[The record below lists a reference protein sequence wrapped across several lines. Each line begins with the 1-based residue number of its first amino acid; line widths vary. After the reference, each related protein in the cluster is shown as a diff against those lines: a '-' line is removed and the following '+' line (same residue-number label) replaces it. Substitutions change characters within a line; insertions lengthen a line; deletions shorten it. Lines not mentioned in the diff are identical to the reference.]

1 MTMKYK
7 NVIQGKSVFLYVVLF
22 IGPLIIFTKFVKKN
36 AVTKLRVL
44 DDRSLQ
50 LNRTLISLYSCF

>member
-36 AVTKLRVL
+36 AVTKLRVH